1 MDGLALVVDRDV
13 GERRLVSTILAADG
27 FHVMQMAGSMEGL
40 MAVLDADP
48 TLIILGDDIEPGPV
62 DEIVALI
69 RRVTAAPILVLLSGD
84 TPEEDWLDR
93 GADHCLSRPVS
104 VTDLVIRA
112 RSLLRSRGDA
122 APSSE
127 RPGAIGLVDPS
138 PMAVLRAIVG
148 DDSSNDRWVA

>member
-1 MDGLALVVDRDV
+1 
-13 GERRLVSTILAADG
+13 
-27 FHVMQMAGSMEGL
+27 

-48 TLIILGDDIEPGPV
+48 ALIILGDDIEPGPV

-93 GADHCLSRPVS
+93 GADYCLSRPIS

-112 RSLLRSRGDA
+112 RSLLRDRGDA
-122 APSSE
+122 APASG

-138 PMAVLRAIVG
+138 PMAMLRAIVG
-148 DDSSNDRWVA
+148 DDASNDRWVA